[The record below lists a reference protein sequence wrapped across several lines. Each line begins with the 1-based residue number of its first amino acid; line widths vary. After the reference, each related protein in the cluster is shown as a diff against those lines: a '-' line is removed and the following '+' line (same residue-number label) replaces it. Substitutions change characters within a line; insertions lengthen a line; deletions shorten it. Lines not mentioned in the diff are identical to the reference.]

1 MATSAPATGVARF
14 FLEAV
19 GKFAAARL
27 RGVGALTV
35 HPDWQ
40 VRAAICE
47 RCPLRVIRCGVSYC
61 GNPLLQQIDRDPAM
75 DGCGCACRDKAK
87 SPSEHCPI
95 DHRHGPARRGGAD
108 CSCKWCARV
117 NPKPETRTPARRD
130 LAMTNQIRNQKSE
143 AAVVSSF

>member
-1 MATSAPATGVARF
+1 VARI

-27 RGVGALTV
+27 RNVGAMKV

-40 VRAAICE
+40 ARAMTCE
-47 RCPLRVIRCGVSYC
+47 RCPLRVISCGVSYC
-61 GNPLLQQIDRDPAM
+61 GNPLLQQIDRDPAV

-95 DHRHGPARRGGAD
+95 DRHHQAAERHGAE
-108 CSCKWCARV
+108 CSCKWCSTEINALS
-117 NPKPETRTPARRD
+117 A
-130 LAMTNQIRNQKSE
+130 LS
-143 AAVVSSF
+143 AAANHSS